1 MLVIGL
7 KEKPSLFLPLECRA
21 GEEGGPVAVIYSL
34 EWTVIGPVSGE
45 SYSSGYSANF
55 LRLVD
60 SSNVCT
66 SMVDLDDSVSYDNL
80 KRGAAFPEND
90 ENAGKENCY

>member
-45 SYSSGYSANF
+45 SYSSEYSANF
-55 LRLVD
+55 YV
-60 SSNVCT
+60 
-66 SMVDLDDSVSYDNL
+66 
-80 KRGAAFPEND
+80 
-90 ENAGKENCY
+90 